1 MPFILE
7 LLKQNKFK
15 FISFLLFSFI
25 SSAVGVLT
33 LIFINDYLLKN
44 TQNIPILYFIALL
57 IVFFLSSTIVELG
70 LSVFGQN
77 FIFKMQRRVV
87 KQILDTPLLKVAKVG
102 KARILA
108 SLGSDV
114 RNVSFGLLRLPDF
127 LQSSILILCTS
138 VYLCYLSPQ
147 IFTLCAIWIIVV
159 FTINN
164 FLMMKVYSYF
174 RKARENDDALQNNYQ
189 NILDGHKELLINRYR
204 AKLYYEDEFEN
215 NARSKKKNNTL
226 GNLFNNLSSNFTNV
240 ALLALVGVE
249 FYLALEFKWASVAE
263 ATTIALSILFLR
275 TPLVSMIGSFPTL
288 LLAKIALD
296 KIAKLELDDYKEH
309 FEKTNFI
316 KDWRQ
321 ISFKNTSFSYDDN
334 FHLNPVNLDLKKG
347 ELIFLIGKNGSGK
360 STFCMLLTGL
370 FKPSEGEIF
379 VDDMKIDD
387 DNLDI
392 YRSLVSAVFS
402 DFHLFTKTLA
412 KEKFADEEK
421 IASWLE
427 FLELK
432 GKTRVEDHELVLTKL
447 STGQKKRLAMLIA
460 LLEERDILVLD
471 EWAADQD
478 PVFRRFFYKKLL
490 PLLKEQGKTI
500 FAITHDDAYFDSAD
514 RIFLAEEG
522 NISELKGENI
532 KELARNLVE
541 KFD

>member
-15 FISFLLFSFI
+15 FISFLIFSFI

-33 LIFINDYLLKN
+33 LVFINDYLLKN

-114 RNVSFGLLRLPDF
+114 RNISFGLLRLPDF

-138 VYLCYLSPQ
+138 AYLCYLSPQ

-164 FLMMKVYSYF
+164 FLMMKVYAYF

-204 AKLYYEDEFEN
+204 AKLYYEDEFES
-215 NARSKKKNNTL
+215 NARSKKKNSTL

-296 KIAKLELDDYKEH
+296 KIAKLELDDHKEH

-387 DNLDI
+387 DNLDV

-514 RIFLAEEG
+514 RIFLAEGG

-532 KELARNLVE
+532 KELAKNLVE

>member
-15 FISFLLFSFI
+15 FISFLIFSFI

-33 LIFINDYLLKN
+33 LVFINDYLLKN

-114 RNVSFGLLRLPDF
+114 RNISFGLLRLPDF

-138 VYLCYLSPQ
+138 AYLCYLSPQ

-164 FLMMKVYSYF
+164 FLMMKVYAYF

-204 AKLYYEDEFEN
+204 AKLYYEDEFES
-215 NARSKKKNNTL
+215 NARSKKKNSTL

-296 KIAKLELDDYKEH
+296 KIVKLELDDYKEH

-316 KDWRQ
+316 KDWGQ

-421 IASWLE
+421 ITSWLE

-514 RIFLAEEG
+514 RIFLAEGG

-532 KELARNLVE
+532 KELAKNLVE

>member
-321 ISFKNTSFSYDDN
+321 ISFKNTSFSYDDS
-334 FHLNPVNLDLKKG
+334 FHLNPVNLELKKG

>member
-334 FHLNPVNLDLKKG
+334 FHLNPVNLELKKG

>member
-1 MPFILE
+1 
-7 LLKQNKFK
+7 
-15 FISFLLFSFI
+15 
-25 SSAVGVLT
+25 
-33 LIFINDYLLKN
+33 
-44 TQNIPILYFIALL
+44 
-57 IVFFLSSTIVELG
+57 
-70 LSVFGQN
+70 
-77 FIFKMQRRVV
+77 
-87 KQILDTPLLKVAKVG
+87 
-102 KARILA
+102 
-108 SLGSDV
+108 
-114 RNVSFGLLRLPDF
+114 
-127 LQSSILILCTS
+127 
-138 VYLCYLSPQ
+138 
-147 IFTLCAIWIIVV
+147 
-159 FTINN
+159 
-164 FLMMKVYSYF
+164 
-174 RKARENDDALQNNYQ
+174 
-189 NILDGHKELLINRYR
+189 
-204 AKLYYEDEFEN
+204 
-215 NARSKKKNNTL
+215 
-226 GNLFNNLSSNFTNV
+226 
-240 ALLALVGVE
+240 
-249 FYLALEFKWASVAE
+249 
-263 ATTIALSILFLR
+263 
-275 TPLVSMIGSFPTL
+275 
-288 LLAKIALD
+288 
-296 KIAKLELDDYKEH
+296 
-309 FEKTNFI
+309 
-316 KDWRQ
+316 
-321 ISFKNTSFSYDDN
+321 
-334 FHLNPVNLDLKKG
+334 KG

-379 VDDMKIDD
+379 IDDMKIDD
-387 DNLDI
+387 NNLDV

-421 IASWLE
+421 ITSWLE

>member
-15 FISFLLFSFI
+15 FISFLIFSFI

-33 LIFINDYLLKN
+33 LVFINDYLLKN

-87 KQILDTPLLKVAKVG
+87 KQILDTPLLRVAKVG

-114 RNVSFGLLRLPDF
+114 RNISFGLLRLPDF

-164 FLMMKVYSYF
+164 FLMMKVYAYF

-189 NILDGHKELLINRYR
+189 NILDGHKELLINRDR

-215 NARSKKKNNTL
+215 NARLKKKNSTL

-387 DNLDI
+387 DNLDV

-514 RIFLAEEG
+514 RIFLAEGG

-532 KELARNLVE
+532 KELAKNLVE

>member
-147 IFTLCAIWIIVV
+147 IFTLCVIWIIVV

-334 FHLNPVNLDLKKG
+334 FHLNPVNLELKKG

-421 IASWLE
+421 ITSWLE

>member
-15 FISFLLFSFI
+15 FISFLIFSFI
-25 SSAVGVLT
+25 TSAVGVLT
-33 LIFINDYLLKN
+33 LVFINDYLLKN

-114 RNVSFGLLRLPDF
+114 RNISFGLLRLPDF

-138 VYLCYLSPQ
+138 AYLCYLSPQ

-164 FLMMKVYSYF
+164 FLMMKVYAYF

-189 NILDGHKELLINRYR
+189 NILDGHKELLINRDR
-204 AKLYYEDEFEN
+204 AKLYYEDEFES
-215 NARSKKKNNTL
+215 NARSKKKNSTL

-370 FKPSEGEIF
+370 FKPSKGGIY
-379 VDDMKIDD
+379 VDDTLIDD
-387 DNLDI
+387 KNLDE
-392 YRSLVSAVFS
+392 YRSLISAVFS
-402 DFHLFTKTLA
+402 DFHLFTKTLN
-412 KEKFADEEK
+412 KENFASEEK
-421 IASWLE
+421 IAFWLE

-432 GKTRVEDHELVLTKL
+432 DKTSVKDNELTLTKL

-500 FAITHDDAYFDSAD
+500 FAITHDDVYFDMAD
-514 RIFLAEEG
+514 RILLAQNG
-522 NISELKGENI
+522 QICELKGDI
-532 KELARNLVE
+532 KELAKNAVE
-541 KFD
+541 KF

>member
-15 FISFLLFSFI
+15 FISFLIFSFI

-33 LIFINDYLLKN
+33 LVFINDYLLKN

-87 KQILDTPLLKVAKVG
+87 KQILDTSLLKVAKVG

-114 RNVSFGLLRLPDF
+114 RNISFGLLRLPDF

-138 VYLCYLSPQ
+138 AYLCYLSPQ

-164 FLMMKVYSYF
+164 FLMMKVYAYF

-204 AKLYYEDEFEN
+204 AKLYYEDEFES
-215 NARSKKKNNTL
+215 NARSKKKNSTL

-421 IASWLE
+421 ITSWLE

-514 RIFLAEEG
+514 RIFLAEGG
-522 NISELKGENI
+522 NISELKGVNI
-532 KELARNLVE
+532 KELAKNLVE

>member
-15 FISFLLFSFI
+15 FISFLIFSFI

-33 LIFINDYLLKN
+33 LVFINDYLLKN

-77 FIFKMQRRVV
+77 FIFKMQRRVI

-114 RNVSFGLLRLPDF
+114 RNISFGLLRLPDF

-138 VYLCYLSPQ
+138 AYLCYLSPQ

-164 FLMMKVYSYF
+164 FLMMKVYAYF

-204 AKLYYEDEFEN
+204 AKLYYEDEFES
-215 NARSKKKNNTL
+215 NARSKKKNSTL

-421 IASWLE
+421 ITSWLE

-514 RIFLAEEG
+514 RIFLAEGG

-532 KELARNLVE
+532 KELAKNLVE

>member
-15 FISFLLFSFI
+15 FISFLIFSFI

-33 LIFINDYLLKN
+33 LVFINDYLLKN

-70 LSVFGQN
+70 LSIFGQN

-87 KQILDTPLLKVAKVG
+87 KQILDTSLLKVAKVG

-114 RNVSFGLLRLPDF
+114 RNISFGLLRLPDF

-138 VYLCYLSPQ
+138 AYLCYLSPQ

-164 FLMMKVYSYF
+164 FLMMKVYAYF

-204 AKLYYEDEFEN
+204 AKLYYEDEFES
-215 NARSKKKNNTL
+215 NARSKKKNSTL

-421 IASWLE
+421 ITSWLE

-514 RIFLAEEG
+514 RIFLAEGG

-532 KELARNLVE
+532 KELAKNLVE

>member
-15 FISFLLFSFI
+15 FISFLIFSFI

-33 LIFINDYLLKN
+33 LVFINDYLLKN

-87 KQILDTPLLKVAKVG
+87 KQILDTSLLKVAKVG

-114 RNVSFGLLRLPDF
+114 RNISFGLLRLPDF

-138 VYLCYLSPQ
+138 AYLCYLSPQ

-164 FLMMKVYSYF
+164 FLMMKVYAYF

-204 AKLYYEDEFEN
+204 AKLYYEDEFES
-215 NARSKKKNNTL
+215 NARSKKKNSTL

-309 FEKTNFI
+309 FGKTNFI

-514 RIFLAEEG
+514 RIFLAEGG

-532 KELARNLVE
+532 KELAKNLVE

>member
-15 FISFLLFSFI
+15 FISFLIFSFI

-33 LIFINDYLLKN
+33 LVFINDYLLKN

-57 IVFFLSSTIVELG
+57 IVFFLSSTVVELG

-114 RNVSFGLLRLPDF
+114 RNISFGLLRLPDF

-138 VYLCYLSPQ
+138 AYLCYLSPQ

-164 FLMMKVYSYF
+164 FLMMKVYAYF

-204 AKLYYEDEFEN
+204 AKLYYEDEFES
-215 NARSKKKNNTL
+215 NARSKKKNSTL

-309 FEKTNFI
+309 FEKTNSI

-514 RIFLAEEG
+514 RIFLAEGG

-532 KELARNLVE
+532 KELAKNLVE

>member
-15 FISFLLFSFI
+15 FISFLIFSFI

-33 LIFINDYLLKN
+33 LVFINDYLLKN

-87 KQILDTPLLKVAKVG
+87 KQILDTSLLKVAKVG

-114 RNVSFGLLRLPDF
+114 RNISFGLLRLPDF

-138 VYLCYLSPQ
+138 AYLCYLSPQ

-164 FLMMKVYSYF
+164 FLMMKVYAYF

-189 NILDGHKELLINRYR
+189 NILDGHKELLINSYR
-204 AKLYYEDEFEN
+204 AKLYYEDEFES
-215 NARSKKKNNTL
+215 NARSKKKNSTL

-296 KIAKLELDDYKEH
+296 KIVKLELDDYKEH
-309 FEKTNFI
+309 FGKTNFI

-514 RIFLAEEG
+514 RIFLAEGG

-532 KELARNLVE
+532 KELAKNLVE

>member
-15 FISFLLFSFI
+15 FISFLIFSFI

-33 LIFINDYLLKN
+33 LVFINDYLLKN

-114 RNVSFGLLRLPDF
+114 RNISFGLLRLPDF

-138 VYLCYLSPQ
+138 AYLCYLSPQ

-164 FLMMKVYSYF
+164 FLMMKVYAYF

-204 AKLYYEDEFEN
+204 AKLYYEDEFES
-215 NARSKKKNNTL
+215 NARSKKKNSTL

-309 FEKTNFI
+309 FENTNFI

-370 FKPSEGEIF
+370 FKPSKGEIF

-514 RIFLAEEG
+514 RIFLAEGG

-532 KELARNLVE
+532 KELAKNLVE

>member
-114 RNVSFGLLRLPDF
+114 RNISFGLLRLPDF

-164 FLMMKVYSYF
+164 FLMMKVYAYF

-249 FYLALEFKWASVAE
+249 FYLALEFKWASAAE

-334 FHLNPVNLDLKKG
+334 FHLNPVNLELKKG

-379 VDDMKIDD
+379 IDDMKIDD
-387 DNLDI
+387 NNLDV

-421 IASWLE
+421 ITSWLE

>member
-249 FYLALEFKWASVAE
+249 FYLALEFKWASVTE

-334 FHLNPVNLDLKKG
+334 FHLNPVNLELKKG

-379 VDDMKIDD
+379 VDDMKIDNN
-387 DNLDI
+387 NLDI

>member
-15 FISFLLFSFI
+15 FISFLIFSFI

-33 LIFINDYLLKN
+33 LVFINDYLLKN

-114 RNVSFGLLRLPDF
+114 RNISFGLLRLPDF

-138 VYLCYLSPQ
+138 AYLCYLSPQ

-164 FLMMKVYSYF
+164 FLMMKVYAYF

-215 NARSKKKNNTL
+215 NARSKKKNSTL

-387 DNLDI
+387 DNLDV

-500 FAITHDDAYFDSAD
+500 FAITHDDVYFDMAD
-514 RIFLAEEG
+514 RILLAQNG
-522 NISELKGENI
+522 QICELKGDI
-532 KELARNLVE
+532 KELAKNAVE
-541 KFD
+541 KF

>member
-1 MPFILE
+1 MLFILE

-15 FISFLLFSFI
+15 FISFLIFSFI

-33 LIFINDYLLKN
+33 LVFINDYLLKN

-114 RNVSFGLLRLPDF
+114 RNISFGLLRLPDF

-138 VYLCYLSPQ
+138 AYLCYLSPQ

-164 FLMMKVYSYF
+164 FLMMKVYAYF

-204 AKLYYEDEFEN
+204 AKLYYEDEFES
-215 NARSKKKNNTL
+215 NARSKKKNSTL

-309 FEKTNFI
+309 FGKTNFI

-514 RIFLAEEG
+514 RIFLAEGG

-532 KELARNLVE
+532 KELAKNLVE

>member
-77 FIFKMQRRVV
+77 FIFKMQKRVV

-164 FLMMKVYSYF
+164 FLMMKVYAYF

-334 FHLNPVNLDLKKG
+334 FHLNPVNLELKKG

>member
-15 FISFLLFSFI
+15 FISFLIFSFI

-33 LIFINDYLLKN
+33 LVFINDYLLKN

-114 RNVSFGLLRLPDF
+114 RNISFGLLRLPDF

-138 VYLCYLSPQ
+138 AYLCYLSPQ

-164 FLMMKVYSYF
+164 FLMMKVYAYF

-204 AKLYYEDEFEN
+204 AKLYYEDEFES
-215 NARSKKKNNTL
+215 NARSKKKNSTL

-316 KDWRQ
+316 KDWGQ

-478 PVFRRFFYKKLL
+478 PVFRRFFYKKIL

-532 KELARNLVE
+532 KELAKNLVE

>member
-15 FISFLLFSFI
+15 FISFLIFSFI
-25 SSAVGVLT
+25 TSAVGVLT
-33 LIFINDYLLKN
+33 LVFINDYLLKN

-87 KQILDTPLLKVAKVG
+87 KQILDTPLLRVAKVG

-114 RNVSFGLLRLPDF
+114 RNISFGLLRLPDF

-138 VYLCYLSPQ
+138 AYLCYLSPQ

-164 FLMMKVYSYF
+164 FLMMKVYAYF

-204 AKLYYEDEFEN
+204 AKLYYEDEFES
-215 NARSKKKNNTL
+215 NARSKKKNSTL

-387 DNLDI
+387 DNLDV

-421 IASWLE
+421 IASWLK

-514 RIFLAEEG
+514 RIFLAEGG

-532 KELARNLVE
+532 KELAKNLVE

>member
-15 FISFLLFSFI
+15 FISFLIFSFI

-33 LIFINDYLLKN
+33 LVFINDYLLKN

-114 RNVSFGLLRLPDF
+114 RNISFGLLRLPDF

-138 VYLCYLSPQ
+138 AYLCYLSPQ

-164 FLMMKVYSYF
+164 FLMMKVYAYF

-204 AKLYYEDEFEN
+204 AKFYYEDEFES
-215 NARSKKKNNTL
+215 NARFKKKNSTL

-309 FEKTNFI
+309 FGKTNFI

-514 RIFLAEEG
+514 RIFLAEGG

-532 KELARNLVE
+532 KELAKNLVE

>member
-334 FHLNPVNLDLKKG
+334 FHLNPVNLELKKG

-402 DFHLFTKTLA
+402 DFHLFTKTLT

>member
-1 MPFILE
+1 MPFIME
-7 LLKQNKFK
+7 LLKQNKLK
-15 FISFLLFSFI
+15 LISFLLFSFI
-25 SSAVGVLT
+25 TSAVGVLT
-33 LIFINDYLLKN
+33 LVFINDYLLKN

-114 RNVSFGLLRLPDF
+114 RNISFGLLRLPDF

-138 VYLCYLSPQ
+138 AYLCYLSPQ

-164 FLMMKVYSYF
+164 FLMMKVYAYF

-204 AKLYYEDEFEN
+204 AKLYYEDEFES
-215 NARSKKKNNTL
+215 NARSKKKNSTL

-387 DNLDI
+387 DNLDV

-514 RIFLAEEG
+514 RIFLAQNGE
-522 NISELKGENI
+522 ISELKGENI
-532 KELARNLVE
+532 KELAKNLVE

>member
-159 FTINN
+159 FAINN

>member
-1 MPFILE
+1 MPFIME
-7 LLKQNKFK
+7 LLKQNKLK
-15 FISFLLFSFI
+15 LISFLLFSFI
-25 SSAVGVLT
+25 TSAVGVLT
-33 LIFINDYLLKN
+33 LVFINDYLLKN
-44 TQNIPILYFIALL
+44 AQNIPIFYFIVLLL
-57 IVFFLSSTIVELG
+57 IFFISSTIVELG
-70 LSVFGQN
+70 LSIFGQN

-87 KQILDTPLLKVAKVG
+87 KQILDTPLLRVAKVG

-114 RNVSFGLLRLPDF
+114 RNISFGLLRLPDF

-138 VYLCYLSPQ
+138 VYLCYLSLQ
-147 IFTLCAIWIIVV
+147 IFALCVVWIMVI
-159 FTINN
+159 FITNN
-164 FLMMKVYSYF
+164 FLMMKVYQYF

-189 NILDGHKELLINRYR
+189 NILDGHKELLINRDR

-215 NARSKKKNNTL
+215 NARLKKKNSTL
-226 GNLFNNLSSNFTNV
+226 GNLFNNLSNNWTNV
-240 ALLALVGVE
+240 TLLALVGVE
-249 FYLALEFKWASVAE
+249 FYLALKFEWASVAD

-296 KIAKLELDDYKEH
+296 KIAKLELDDYIEGFK
-309 FEKTNFI
+309 KTHYISEWN
-316 KDWRQ
+316 K
-321 ISFKNTSFSYDDN
+321 ISFRNNQFAYEEN
-334 FHLNPVNLDLKKG
+334 FA
-347 ELIFLIGKNGSGK
+347 S
-360 STFCMLLTGL
+360 
-370 FKPSEGEIF
+370 
-379 VDDMKIDD
+379 
-387 DNLDI
+387 
-392 YRSLVSAVFS
+392 
-402 DFHLFTKTLA
+402 
-412 KEKFADEEK
+412 EEK
-421 IASWLE
+421 IAFWLE

-432 GKTRVEDHELVLTKL
+432 DKTSVKDNELTLTKL

-514 RIFLAEEG
+514 RIFLAQNGE
-522 NISELKGENI
+522 ISELKGENI
-532 KELARNLVE
+532 KELAKNLVE

>member
-1 MPFILE
+1 MPFIME
-7 LLKQNKFK
+7 LLKQNKLK
-15 FISFLLFSFI
+15 LISFLLFSFI
-25 SSAVGVLT
+25 TSAVGVLT
-33 LIFINDYLLKN
+33 LVFINDYLLKN
-44 TQNIPILYFIALL
+44 AQNIPIFYFIVLLL
-57 IVFFLSSTIVELG
+57 IFFISSTIVELG
-70 LSVFGQN
+70 LSIFGQN

-87 KQILDTPLLKVAKVG
+87 KQILDTPLLRVAKVG

-114 RNVSFGLLRLPDF
+114 RNISFGLLRLPDF

-164 FLMMKVYSYF
+164 FLMMKVYAYF

-204 AKLYYEDEFEN
+204 AKLYYEDEFES
-215 NARSKKKNNTL
+215 NARSKKKNSTL

-387 DNLDI
+387 DNLDV

-421 IASWLE
+421 IASWLK

-514 RIFLAEEG
+514 RIFLAEGG

-532 KELARNLVE
+532 KELAKNLVE

>member
-1 MPFILE
+1 MLFILE

-15 FISFLLFSFI
+15 FISFLIFSFI

-33 LIFINDYLLKN
+33 LVFINDYLLKN

-114 RNVSFGLLRLPDF
+114 RNISFGLLRLPDF

-138 VYLCYLSPQ
+138 AYLCYLSPQ

-164 FLMMKVYSYF
+164 FLMMKVYAYF

-204 AKLYYEDEFEN
+204 AKLYYEDEFES
-215 NARSKKKNNTL
+215 NARSKKKNSTL

-421 IASWLE
+421 ITSWLE

-514 RIFLAEEG
+514 RIFLAEGG

-532 KELARNLVE
+532 KELAKNLVE

>member
-334 FHLNPVNLDLKKG
+334 FHLNPVNLELKKG
-347 ELIFLIGKNGSGK
+347 ELVFLIGKNGSGK

>member
-70 LSVFGQN
+70 LSVFGQK

-215 NARSKKKNNTL
+215 NARSKKKNSTL

-334 FHLNPVNLDLKKG
+334 FHLNPVNLELKKG

>member
-164 FLMMKVYSYF
+164 FLMMKVYAYF

-249 FYLALEFKWASVAE
+249 FYLALEFKWASAAE

-334 FHLNPVNLDLKKG
+334 FHLNPVNLELKKG

-379 VDDMKIDD
+379 IDDMKIDD
-387 DNLDI
+387 NNLDV

-421 IASWLE
+421 ITSWLE